1 MKKNVENIGAV
12 AIGRNEGDRLITCL
26 KSLQHLAPRLVY
38 VDSGSTDQSISAAQ
52 SLGAEVVHL
61 DTSSGF
67 TAARA
72 RNAGW
77 QRLLEKHPDLEWIQ
91 FVDGDCEVLPEWLAA
106 AQEALQNDPQ
116 LAVVC
121 GRRRERYPDR
131 SIYNRLCDLEWNTPV
146 GDAKACGGD
155 AMFRAAALRAVGGYH
170 NGLIAGEEPELC
182 VRLRAAGWK
191 IRRLGHDMT
200 WHDAAMTRFGQW
212 FKRAQRAGHA
222 YAEGFALHGKPPEN
236 HYRREVQRI
245 AFWSFVFPL
254 VLTLLAPWTHGW
266 SLLGLLFY
274 PVQALKIARSRQ
286 RSHHDPLGHCLLFGI
301 SCVASKCPEAVG
313 SWIYLT
319 NRLRGRHA
327 SIMEY
332 K

>member
-1 MKKNVENIGAV
+1 MKKNEETIGAV

-38 VDSGSTDQSISAAQ
+38 VDSGSTDGSVAAAQ

-61 DTSSGF
+61 DTSAGF

-77 QRLLEKHPDLEWIQ
+77 RRLLEKSPQLLWIQ
-91 FVDGDCEVLPEWLAA
+91 FVDGDCEVLPEWLDSAV
-106 AQEALQNDPQ
+106 EALQSDPR

-121 GRRRERYPDR
+121 GRRRERYPAR

-146 GDAKACGGD
+146 GEALACGGD
-155 AMFRAAALRAVGGYH
+155 ALFRAEALRAVGGYH

-191 IRRLGHDMT
+191 IRRLDQDMT
-200 WHDAAMTRFGQW
+200 WHDAAMTRLGQW

-222 YAEGFALHGKPPEN
+222 YAEGFALHGRPPEN
-236 HYRREVQRI
+236 HYRREVRRI
-245 AFWSFVFPL
+245 ALWSSLFPL
-254 VLTLLAPWTHGW
+254 TLAVLAPWTSGW
-266 SLLGLLFY
+266 SLLGLLVY
-274 PVQALKIARSRQ
+274 PLQALKIARSRRQ
-286 RSHHDPLGHCLLFGI
+286 SHRDPLSHCLLFGV

-313 SWIYLT
+313 ALIYLS
-319 NRLRGRHA
+319 NRLRGRNA